1 MHVVAAPVC
10 HTTAIRYGNR
20 MRSHAEPATAGSPP
34 KRLAV
39 TGGVLRAGLAVLGC
53 GCVAAVLG
61 IATAIVDGGQ
71 SAPSGVLAS
80 LLGPLL
86 FLAYWGIQAWLIDAG
101 AGMLGCSG
109 RRREFLA
116 ASGLAFATW
125 IGYSLVALAEAA
137 VVRWLGSGSWPA
149 IALALLT
156 LPVLF
161 WFLALIVRRVRAV
174 YDIPTV
180 NAFALA
186 LLPFAAVAGALV
198 IVVGAA
204 GVFRG

>member
-1 MHVVAAPVC
+1 MLRGA
-10 HTTAIRYGNR
+10 
-20 MRSHAEPATAGSPP
+20 
-34 KRLAV
+34 
-39 TGGVLRAGLAVLGC
+39 LRAGLTVLVC
-53 GCVAAVLG
+53 GCVAAVVG
-61 IATAIVDGGQ
+61 IATALVDG
-71 SAPSGVLAS
+71 SGASGMLAS
-80 LLGPLL
+80 LLVPLL

-116 ASGLAFATW
+116 ASGLPFATW
-125 IGYSLVALAEAA
+125 IGYSVVALGEAA
-137 VVRWLGSGSWPA
+137 AARWIGASSWPA
-149 IALALLT
+149 IALTWLT

-161 WFLALIVRRVRAV
+161 WFLALTVRRVRAV

-186 LLPFAAVAGALV
+186 LLPFAAVAAALV